1 VTANALLVVVA
12 VLLYYYV
19 VVARVGGASSKWLL
33 DLVGARFRIALR
45 YSADELDKIIQL
57 VVAGGLQLVFCCGL
71 VLLSGVGIHSL
82 LPGHVRP
89 ALMLYGIP
97 LGIGEAALGS
107 FLGEIAMR
115 TAVAV
120 AAGSVPNEPRDWLAM
135 LKGGWMSLFFRTAQS
150 APFALLATLLALYV
164 SIEEVIFRGVLIN
177 TFASIGSFVAFSVS
191 LVLFLSVQ
199 TFHMPSW
206 PSTIF
211 PVMGALVIGAV
222 HGALYMSVHDLGP
235 LIVAHGV
242 FLLTALL

>member
-1 VTANALLVVVA
+1 VTATAFLVVVA
-12 VLLYYYV
+12 VVLYYYV
-19 VVARVGGASSKWLL
+19 VVARVGSASSKWLL
-33 DLVGARFRIALR
+33 DLVGSRFRVASR
-45 YSADELDKIIQL
+45 YSTDELDKMIKL
-57 VVAGGLQLVFCCGL
+57 VVVGGLQLVFCCGL
-71 VLLSGVGIHSL
+71 VLLSGVAVSSL

-120 AAGSVPNEPRDWLAM
+120 APGSVPNEPRDWLAM

-150 APFALLATLLALYV
+150 APFAFLGGLLVLYV
-164 SIEEVIFRGVLIN
+164 SIEEVVFRGVLMGALAPVG
-177 TFASIGSFVAFSVS
+177 TVVAFSVS

-211 PVMGALVIGAV
+211 PVMGALVIGV
-222 HGALYMSVHDLGP
+222 VNGALYLSVHDLGP